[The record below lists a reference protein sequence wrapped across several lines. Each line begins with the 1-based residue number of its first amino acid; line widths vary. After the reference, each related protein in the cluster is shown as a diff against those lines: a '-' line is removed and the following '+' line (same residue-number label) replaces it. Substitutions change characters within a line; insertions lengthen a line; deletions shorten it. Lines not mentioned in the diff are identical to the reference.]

1 MFLLSLW
8 TIFLFC
14 ECHLLQE
21 LKLSLLI
28 SKLNETETAMAQ
40 IETAAAD
47 QLQSLAL
54 QSEQALEG
62 AQKKLLAA
70 SETLEEFTT
79 FVKVWVIDALLTC
92 TYFRQRPCPPPEDLA
107 ETSSSLL
114 LVVLMLFGMTST
126 YIYTAQLSSVWR
138 FSCLYPMSITGML
151 LAFFMLH
158 KSTKPFLLPHR
169 HNVQNFSVTEFMV
182 CFKLFTPLLIFLS

>member
-1 MFLLSLW
+1 MFLLSLCN
-8 TIFLFC
+8 IFLFC

-28 SKLNETETAMAQ
+28 SKINETETAMAQ
-40 IETAAAD
+40 IETAASE

-70 SETLEEFTT
+70 SEKLEEFTT
-79 FVKVWVIDALLTC
+79 FVKVWVNDALLTC

-114 LVVLMLFGMTST
+114 LVVLMLLFGTTSL
-126 YIYTAQLSSVWR
+126 YIAIYIQLSWAQSEDFLASTPWELHVCSWLS
-138 FSCLYPMSITGML
+138 SCFTNP
-151 LAFFMLH
+151 
-158 KSTKPFLLPHR
+158 
-169 HNVQNFSVTEFMV
+169 QNLSSYLIGTM
-182 CFKLFTPLLIFLS
+182 FKIFL